1 MKFLYLIIPSFIL
14 GACQFTPEEPGLC
27 KLNCGSAIIGGN
39 DSTMTI
45 ALKTA
50 APATACR
57 VDQVGQ
63 TIGPFTAQFVI
74 GEKFDD
80 GTPNGGLRPVPN
92 ISIEPL
98 LNGLRPTL
106 NNENDADDRYKGI
119 LTPKSN
125 WCSDSCGVI
134 SLQVASICP
143 PVNGNNDLS
152 IQVHSGALYSDE
164 ATFTITTPED
174 D

>member
-1 MKFLYLIIPSFIL
+1 MKIHGILFSSLIL
-14 GACQFTPEEPGLC
+14 GACSFTPEEPGLC

-39 DSTMTI
+39 DSVMDI
-45 ALKTA
+45 LLQTA
-50 APATACR
+50 TPATACTPA
-57 VDQVGQ
+57 QVGQ
-63 TIGPFTAQFVI
+63 TIGPYSAQFVI

-80 GTPNGGLRPVPN
+80 GTPEGGFRPVPN

-98 LNGLRPTL
+98 INGIRPNL
-106 NNENDADDRYKGI
+106 NNENDGDDRYRGI
-119 LTPKSN
+119 LTPKEN

-134 SLQVASICP
+134 SLQVASVCP

-164 ATFTITTPED
+164 ATFTITTPEEN
-174 D
+174 